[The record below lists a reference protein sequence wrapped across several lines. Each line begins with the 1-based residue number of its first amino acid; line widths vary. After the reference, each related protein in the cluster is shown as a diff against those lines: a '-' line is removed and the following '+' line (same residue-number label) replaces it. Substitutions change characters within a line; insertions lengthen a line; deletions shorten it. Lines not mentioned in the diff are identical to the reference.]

1 MVHSPDT
8 QADPRSDCVT
18 GEWTMQGRTLASSL
32 GTYARFQLP
41 YEPPEEYDLL
51 VRASRTSGTAFI
63 LGLGGRNPV
72 MLTIDGSGGAMT
84 GLESVDGKRSDKNET
99 TWAGNIFQPGKKS
112 TIQV

>member
-1 MVHSPDT
+1 MVHSPVT
-8 QADPRSDCVT
+8 QSDLGSACVS

-63 LGLGGRNPV
+63 LGLGGRDPV

-84 GLESVDGKRSDKNET
+84 GLESVAANSLGKNEKPC
-99 TWAGNIFQPGKKS
+99 AGN
-112 TIQV
+112 